1 MPTKTTTPE
10 KTPRQRDARD
20 EALKRTKVPHKLSL
34 SDIVWLLLT
43 KQPRELSSV
52 KLVRNAKGDTQI
64 EVTVYP
70 GETEEVATV
79 FDAER
84 IAKDIFN
91 RLRATYPMQDGTVGA
106 PARDDTERAAS
117 AAAAIARSQA
127 KAK

>member
-1 MPTKTTTPE
+1 MPAKTMTPD
-10 KTPRQRDARD
+10 KTPRQRDALD

-52 KLVRNAKGDTQI
+52 KLTRNAKGDTQI

-91 RLRATYPMQDGTVGA
+91 RLRATYPMSDGTAGA
-106 PARDDTERAAS
+106 PVRDDAEHAAS
-117 AAAAIARSQA
+117 AAAAIARSQT
-127 KAK
+127 KTK